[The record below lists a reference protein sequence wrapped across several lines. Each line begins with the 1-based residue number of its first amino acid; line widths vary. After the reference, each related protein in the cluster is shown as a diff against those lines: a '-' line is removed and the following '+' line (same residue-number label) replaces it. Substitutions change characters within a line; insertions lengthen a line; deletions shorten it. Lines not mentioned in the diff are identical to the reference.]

1 MKKSIRPILL
11 GGAFLFALSMSLT
24 SCEGALD
31 DIFGE
36 WDRPGTVTGIS
47 LNKTAVTLVVGEADL
62 TLNFTLKPDN
72 AIDKTAT
79 WSSDNT
85 AVATVDEKGTV
96 HAVAEGTATI
106 TVQAGKKTASCVV
119 TVITIPVVYE
129 TYMAW
134 DGTALTAQKVSTS
147 GIEEVTDA
155 TTSLHEGFYIVKK
168 DVTISNDI
176 YISEDTKLILCDEAT
191 LTINGYIDGTS
202 GTTKHSLT
210 IYGQENQTGKLIVNA
225 TTGHNGILVKD
236 LEIHGGDISFTGDN
250 TQGKGIR
257 VEGDFT
263 IYGGKVVANGG
274 ETCSGISAG
283 NNITINDGT
292 VVATG
297 GNGDDTRD
305 GGYGIYAGNDI
316 TINGGNVTA
325 TGKKNSPGIKSAQN
339 INITGGT
346 VSAVAGEN
354 GGGTLFAPYITIET
368 GITLVKLTKGKVS
381 DDAKVWIYTANSDH
395 SISSIKL
402 GANTYSRTQWE
413 NSSNTI
419 ADGFSGEYNSSGI
432 DIARSGDVLT
442 LKKHE

>member
-1 MKKSIRPILL
+1 MKHSFRKYF
-11 GGAFLFALSMSLT
+11 AAAMLFALPLVFT

-31 DIFGE
+31 DLFGE
-36 WDRPGTVTGIS
+36 WDKPGSVTSIS

-176 YISEDTKLILCDEAT
+176 YISEDTKLILCDGAK
-191 LTINGYIDGTS
+191 LTVNGYIDGTS

-236 LEIHGGDISFTGDN
+236 LEIHGGDISITGN
-250 TQGKGIR
+250 TQEKGIR

-297 GNGDDTRD
+297 GNGVDTKD
-305 GGYGIYAGNDI
+305 GGHGIYAGNDI

-354 GGGTLFAPYITIET
+354 GEETLSAPYITIET
-368 GITLVKLTKGKVS
+368 GITLVKLTKGKDS

>member
-1 MKKSIRPILL
+1 MKKSFISISTAAMLL
-11 GGAFLFALSMSLT
+11 VTTLVFT
-24 SCEGALD
+24 SCEGVFD

-36 WDRPGTVTGIS
+36 WDRPGSVTSIS
-47 LNKTAVTLVVGEADL
+47 LHKTTLTLVVGEADV

-85 AVATVDEKGTV
+85 AVATVNEKGTV

-106 TVQAGKKTASCVV
+106 TVQVGKQTASCVV
-119 TVITIPVVYE
+119 TVIPTVYE

-176 YISEDTKLILCDEAT
+176 YISEDTKLILCDGAT
-191 LTINGYIDGTS
+191 LTINGFIEDPS
-202 GTTKHSLT
+202 TTATYKLT

-225 TTGHNGILVKD
+225 QDGNNGILVKD
-236 LEIHGGDISFTGDN
+236 LVIQGGDINITGN
-250 TQGKGIR
+250 TQEKGIR

-274 ETCSGISAG
+274 KTCSGISAG

-297 GNGDDTRD
+297 GNGDDTKD

-354 GGGTLFAPYITIET
+354 GEGTLFAPYITIET

-381 DDAKVWIYTANSDH
+381 DDANAWIYTSNSDH
-395 SISSIKL
+395 SISSIKM
-402 GANTYSRTQWE
+402 GANTYSRTQWK

-419 ADGFSGEYNSSGI
+419 ANGFSGEYNSSGI